1 MNWIK
6 WAVFFVASFFT
17 FAAQNLTMMK
27 KNGSLRALFA
37 LLFVFS
43 TILCLAQPPGGRPP
57 GGGGGRH
64 PGGRPP
70 YGGDRQWGQTEGNM
84 PAVKP
89 KKKVREGDTFTV
101 VGVLR
106 DAKTGEFMPYV
117 NLAVLDSVDNEFVKG
132 GISNMEGVFEINGV
146 PQGAFVLR
154 VSAIGYESY
163 LHPFHVTNNTN
174 LGTLR
179 INPGVTALGEVTVA
193 AERPLYAMEGEKLIY
208 NVSEDPSIQT
218 GTTEDALQNAP
229 GVEVDVEGNIT
240 LRGVSSVEIW
250 VNDKPSKLTEEN
262 LKTYLQTLP
271 ANAIARIETITNPSA
286 KYATE
291 AEAVINI
298 VTSAHI
304 KSNQFVSFGVNGSN
318 QPFVSPWV
326 SYMWKKDRVSIN
338 LFASGR
344 YSNRENMTDS
354 WSQQRR
360 DAATEGE
367 YEVTWADTVSQQD
380 NNRSYS
386 GNLFMNIDYEIDSTS
401 DISVDA
407 GGYYNANLNNMM
419 RTERQTYYYL
429 DSMPAYSMLLADQ
442 TKDNSDT
449 RSIFGNLGADYTK
462 KFDNEGHNLRI
473 GLNTRLTNNS
483 GEEWYNR
490 FYEVYTDLDEHRY
503 MLSRTYNFNGSL
515 DARYNRPYSKDGE
528 LSYGL
533 RADHTQMDFT
543 YDRFYDTIGLLV
555 DSLRTYRMIGAKSSL
570 NADVNWTHRW
580 GGFTLST
587 GLGVEGE
594 RNMYDFIS
602 TMPFADDSVFY
613 HLNFRPS
620 IHLTYRTEDMH
631 NLKLNYSMRMSGPGR
646 NQVTRFR
653 TYGEN
658 SYSTGN
664 PNGLKDSFTH
674 NMEAGW
680 QKFFERFGNIG
691 IEAYGRWST
700 NDVSRLTDAEYDNY
714 LDRIVSYSVPYNM
727 GSSWRYGTSLNMTYR
742 PSGFFNVR
750 LYANLYNY
758 GYRMEYERNG
768 VPQIDER
775 EKWSWSVRVN
785 AWAKLFDRLQ
795 VTASANY
802 NSPTIS
808 LMSERKARYFLNMGL
823 RSDFFN
829 RRLSVFVNVQ
839 DIFNWGATIGS
850 GSTNTNPYYLSDST
864 RKMLNS
870 RYISA
875 GFTLRFGK
883 MELEKKAKEGDGE
896 AGDSLE

>member
-1 MNWIK
+1 M
-6 WAVFFVASFFT
+6 
-17 FAAQNLTMMK
+17 
-27 KNGSLRALFA
+27 
-37 LLFVFS
+37 
-43 TILCLAQPPGGRPP
+43 
-57 GGGGGRH
+57 
-64 PGGRPP
+64 
-70 YGGDRQWGQTEGNM
+70 
-84 PAVKP
+84 
-89 KKKVREGDTFTV
+89 
-101 VGVLR
+101 
-106 DAKTGEFMPYV
+106 
-117 NLAVLDSVDNEFVKG
+117 
-132 GISNMEGVFEINGV
+132 
-146 PQGAFVLR
+146 
-154 VSAIGYESY
+154 
-163 LHPFHVTNNTN
+163 
-174 LGTLR
+174 
-179 INPGVTALGEVTVA
+179 
-193 AERPLYAMEGEKLIY
+193 
-208 NVSEDPSIQT
+208 
-218 GTTEDALQNAP
+218 
-229 GVEVDVEGNIT
+229 
-240 LRGVSSVEIW
+240 
-250 VNDKPSKLTEEN
+250 
-262 LKTYLQTLP
+262 
-271 ANAIARIETITNPSA
+271 
-286 KYATE
+286 
-291 AEAVINI
+291 
-298 VTSAHI
+298 
-304 KSNQFVSFGVNGSN
+304 
-318 QPFVSPWV
+318 
-326 SYMWKKDRVSIN
+326 
-338 LFASGR
+338 
-344 YSNRENMTDS
+344 
-354 WSQQRR
+354 
-360 DAATEGE
+360 
-367 YEVTWADTVSQQD
+367 SQQD

-429 DSMPAYSMLLADQ
+429 DSMPAYSMLFADQ

-543 YDRFYDTIGLLV
+543 YDRFYDTVGILV

-602 TMPFADDSVFY
+602 NMPFADDSVFY

-700 NDVSRLTDAEYDNY
+700 NDVSRLTDAEYDKY

-808 LMSERKARYFLNMGL
+808 LMSERKARYFLNMGF

>member
-1 MNWIK
+1 
-6 WAVFFVASFFT
+6 
-17 FAAQNLTMMK
+17 
-27 KNGSLRALFA
+27 
-37 LLFVFS
+37 
-43 TILCLAQPPGGRPP
+43 
-57 GGGGGRH
+57 
-64 PGGRPP
+64 
-70 YGGDRQWGQTEGNM
+70 M
-84 PAVKP
+84 PTVKP
-89 KKKVREGDTFTV
+89 KKKVREGDTFQV

-106 DAKTGEFMPYV
+106 DAKTDELMPYV

-132 GISNMEGVFEINGV
+132 GISNMEGVFEITDV
-146 PQGAFVLR
+146 PQGSFVLR
-154 VSAIGYESY
+154 VSAIGYENY
-163 LHPFHVTNNTN
+163 LHPFKVTNNTN

-179 INPGVTALGEVTVA
+179 INPGVTSLGEVTVA

-286 KYATE
+286 KYATD

-318 QPFVSPWV
+318 QPFVSPWI
-326 SYMWKKDRVSIN
+326 SYMWKKEGLSIN

-344 YSNRENMTDS
+344 YSDRKNETEE
-354 WSQQRR
+354 WSMKRR
-360 DAATEGE
+360 DAATPGE
-367 YEVTWADTVSQQD
+367 YDTTWYSTVSQID
-380 NNRSYS
+380 NSRSYS

-401 DISVDA
+401 DISVDV
-407 GGYYNANLNNMM
+407 GGFYNDNKNNML
-419 RTERQTYYYL
+419 RGQEQTYYFL
-429 DSMPAYSMLLADQ
+429 DSMPAYSTLLADK
-442 TKDNSDT
+442 TRSVNDT
-449 RSIFGNLGADYTK
+449 RSIFGHAGADYTK
-462 KFDNEGHNLRI
+462 KFDNMGHNLRI
-473 GLNTRLTNNS
+473 GLNSRLTNNAN
-483 GEEWYNR
+483 EQWYNR
-490 FYEVYTDLDEHRY
+490 FYDEYHSNLDEHRY
-503 MLSRTYNFNGSL
+503 MLSNSFGYGVSL
-515 DARYNRPYSKDGE
+515 DARYNRPYNQDGE

-533 RADHTQMDFT
+533 RVDHQHDNST
-543 YDRFYDTIGLLV
+543 YDRYNDTIGVLV
-555 DSLRTYRMIGAKSSL
+555 DELRTYRFLGNETSV
-570 NADVNWTHRW
+570 NGDVNWTHRW

-587 GLGVEGE
+587 GLGVGGD
-594 RNMYDFIS
+594 RIGYNYMS
-602 TMPFADDSVFY
+602 TMPFADDSTLYF
-613 HLNFRPS
+613 LNVRPS
-620 IHLTYRTEDMH
+620 IHLTYRTDDMH
-631 NLKLNYSMRMSGPGR
+631 NWKLNYSLRMSHPR
-646 NQVTRFR
+646 EDQISTFR
-653 TYGEN
+653 RYGED

-664 PNGLKDSFTH
+664 PNGLKNSFTH
-674 NMEAGW
+674 NVEAGW

-691 IEAYGRWST
+691 IEAYGRLST
-700 NDVSRLTDAEYDNY
+700 NEISSLTDAEYDDY
-714 LDRIVSYSVPYNM
+714 LERIVSFSMPYNM
-727 GSSWRYGTSLNMTYR
+727 GTSWRYGTSLNMTYR

-750 LYANLYNY
+750 LYANLYDY
-758 GYRMEYERNG
+758 GYRMEYDRDG
-768 VPQIDER
+768 VHQVDER
-775 EKWSWSVRVN
+775 EKWSWSVRLN

-839 DIFNWGATIGS
+839 DIFNWGARIGS
-850 GSTNTNPYYLSDST
+850 GSSNTNPYYLSDST

-883 MELEKKAKEGDGE
+883 LELERQAKEGSSE
-896 AGDSLE
+896 SGDSLE

>member
-1 MNWIK
+1 MQPNFK
-6 WAVFFVASFFT
+6 
-17 FAAQNLTMMK
+17 MMK
-27 KNGSLRALFA
+27 KTFSLRAVFS
-37 LLFVFS
+37 LLLVLS
-43 TILCLAQPPGGRPP
+43 TILCVAQPPGGGGPPGGRPP
-57 GGGGGRH
+57 GGRP

-70 YGGDRQWGQTEGNM
+70 FGGDRQWGQNEGNM
-84 PAVKP
+84 PAVKQ
-89 KKKVREGDTFTV
+89 KKRVREGDTFQV

-106 DAKTGEFMPYV
+106 DAKTGEYMPYV
-117 NLAVLDSVDNEFVKG
+117 NVAVLDSVDMELVKG
-132 GISNMEGVFEINGV
+132 GISNMDGVFELNDV
-146 PQGAFVLR
+146 PQGSFVLR

-163 LHPFHVTNNTN
+163 MHPFKVTNNTN

-179 INPGVTALGEVTVA
+179 INPGVTSIGEVTVA

-286 KYATE
+286 KYATD

-318 QPFVSPWV
+318 QPFVSPWI
-326 SYMWKKDRVSIN
+326 SYMWKKEKLSVN

-344 YSNRENMTDS
+344 YSDRINTTDS
-354 WSQQRR
+354 WELKRE
-360 DAATEGE
+360 DAATEGL
-367 YEVTWADTVSQQD
+367 YDSIWYKTTSQKED
-380 NNRSYS
+380 NRSIS
-386 GNLFMNIDYEIDSTS
+386 GNVFMNIDYEIDSTS
-401 DISVDA
+401 DISFDGGGFYNNNHSFGNRREVQTFYVQPVDSI
-407 GGYYNANLNNMM
+407 L
-419 RTERQTYYYL
+419 
-429 DSMPAYSMLLADQ
+429 AYSMG
-442 TKDNSDT
+442 DT
-449 RSIFGNLGADYTK
+449 TVSQSGFGHFGTDYTK
-462 KFDNEGHNLRI
+462 KFDDKGHNLRI
-473 GLNTRLTNNS
+473 GLNTRFNKNAS
-483 GEEWYNR
+483 DYYNNR
-490 FYEVYTDLDEHRY
+490 FYDVYSDFDENRY
-503 MLSRTYNFNGSL
+503 LLSNQSGLGVNL
-515 DARYNRPYSKDGE
+515 DARYNRPYSDDGE

-533 RADHTQMDFT
+533 RVDHQKDNSD
-543 YDRFYDTIGLLV
+543 YKRFYSNDGGINY
-555 DSLRTYRMIGAKSSL
+555 DSIDILRTYHFDGSETGV
-570 NADVNWTHRW
+570 NADVNWTRRW

-587 GLGVEGE
+587 GLGFGGDRIGYAYSSE
-594 RNMYDFIS
+594 
-602 TMPFADDSVFY
+602 MPFADDSTLYF
-613 HLNFRPS
+613 LNVRPS
-620 IHLTYRTEDMH
+620 IHLTYRTESMH
-631 NLKLNYSMRMSGPGR
+631 NWKLNYSMRMSHPGED
-646 NQVTRFR
+646 QISIFR
-653 TYGEN
+653 RYGDD

-664 PNGLKDSFTH
+664 PNGLKNSYTH

-691 IEAYGRWST
+691 LEAYGRWST
-700 NDVSRLTDAEYDNY
+700 NEISRLTDAEYDDY
-714 LDRIVSYSVPYNM
+714 LDRIVSYSMPYNM
-727 GSSWRYGTSLNMTYR
+727 GTSWRYGTSLNMTYR
-742 PSGFFNVR
+742 PTGFFNVR
-750 LYANLYNY
+750 LYANLYDY
-758 GYRMEYERNG
+758 GYRMEYDRNG
-768 VPQIDER
+768 IHQIDQR
-775 EKWSWSVRVN
+775 DKWSWSVRVN
-785 AWAKLFDRLQ
+785 AWAKLFNQLQ

-823 RSDFFN
+823 RSDFFK

-839 DIFNWGATIGS
+839 DIFNWGAKIGS
-850 GSTNTNPYYLSDST
+850 GSSNTNPYFLSDST

-883 MELEKKAKEGDGE
+883 MELERQAKEGDGE
-896 AGDSLE
+896 SGDSLD

>member
-1 MNWIK
+1 
-6 WAVFFVASFFT
+6 
-17 FAAQNLTMMK
+17 MK
-27 KNGSLRALFA
+27 KTFSLRA
-37 LLFVFS
+37 VFS
-43 TILCLAQPPGGRPP
+43 LLLVLSTLLCMAQPPGGRPP
-57 GGGGGRH
+57 GGRP

-70 YGGDRQWGQTEGNM
+70 FGGDRQWGQNDPNM

-106 DAKTGEFMPYV
+106 DAKTNELMPFV

-132 GISNMEGVFEINGV
+132 GISNTDGVFEIVGV
-146 PQGAFVLR
+146 PQGSFVLR
-154 VSAIGYESY
+154 VSAIGYENY
-163 LHPFHVTNNTN
+163 LHPFKVTNNIN

-179 INPGVTALGEVTVA
+179 INPGVTSLGEVTVA
-193 AERPLYAMEGEKLIY
+193 AERPLYAMDGEKLIY

-240 LRGVSSVEIW
+240 LRGVSRVEIW
-250 VNDKPSKLTEEN
+250 VNAKPSKLTEEN

-286 KYATE
+286 KYATD

-326 SYMWKKDRVSIN
+326 SYMWKKEKLSIN

-344 YSNRENMTDS
+344 FSNRINTTDS
-354 WSQQRR
+354 WELKREDAHTPGLYDSVWYRTTSQK
-360 DAATEGE
+360 
-367 YEVTWADTVSQQD
+367 TV
-380 NNRSYS
+380 NRSIS
-386 GNLFMNIDYEIDSTS
+386 GNIFMNIAYEIDSTS
-401 DISVDA
+401 DISFD
-407 GGYYNANLNNMM
+407 GGGFYNNN
-419 RTERQTYYYL
+419 RSFGSRRDEQTFFML
-429 DSMPAYSMLLADQ
+429 PADSLLAYRIG
-442 TKDNSDT
+442 DT
-449 RSIFGNLGADYTK
+449 SISRSGFGHFGIDYTK
-462 KFDNEGHNLRI
+462 KFDEKGHNLRI
-473 GLNTRLTNNS
+473 GLNTRLNRNATDQY
-483 GEEWYNR
+483 YNR
-490 FYEVYTDLDEHRY
+490 FYDVYTDLDENRY
-503 MLSRTYNFNGSL
+503 LLTNQFGLGVSL
-515 DARYNRPYSKDGE
+515 DARYNRPYSEDGE

-533 RADHTQMDFT
+533 RADHQMNNND
-543 YDRFYDTIGLLV
+543 YKRFYSNDGGLNY
-555 DSLRTYRMIGAKSSL
+555 DSIDILRTYHFNGAETGL

-587 GLGVEGE
+587 GLGVGGD
-594 RNMYDFIS
+594 RVYYDYVS
-602 TMPFADDSVFY
+602 DMPFADKNTLFFWTV
-613 HLNFRPS
+613 RPS
-620 IHLTYRTEDMH
+620 IHLTYRTESMH
-631 NLKLNYSMRMSGPGR
+631 NWKLNYSLRMSHPDEDEIS
-646 NQVTRFR
+646 TFR
-653 TYGEN
+653 RYGED

-664 PNGLKDSFTH
+664 PNLKYSYTH
-674 NMEAGW
+674 NTEAGW

-691 IEAYGRWST
+691 LEAYGRWST
-700 NDVSRLTDAEYDNY
+700 NEISSLTDSEYDRF
-714 LDRIVSYSVPYNM
+714 LDRIVSYSMPYNM
-727 GSSWRYGTSLNMTYR
+727 GTSWRYGASLNMTYR
-742 PSGFFNVR
+742 PTGFFNVR
-750 LYANLYNY
+750 LYANLYDY
-758 GYRMEYERNG
+758 GYKMEYDR
-768 VPQIDER
+768 IDDMGNIEHKVSSND
-775 EKWSWSVRVN
+775 KWSWSVRVN
-785 AWAKLFDRLQ
+785 AWAKLFNQLQ

-802 NSPTIS
+802 NSPTIG

-823 RSDFFN
+823 RSDFFK

-839 DIFNWGATIGS
+839 DIFNWGAKIGS
-850 GSTNTNPYYLSDST
+850 GSSNTNPYYLSDST

-883 MELEKKAKEGDGE
+883 MELEQRAKEGEGE

>member
-1 MNWIK
+1 
-6 WAVFFVASFFT
+6 
-17 FAAQNLTMMK
+17 MK
-27 KNGSLRALFA
+27 KTFSLRA
-37 LLFVFS
+37 VFS
-43 TILCLAQPPGGRPP
+43 LLLVFMTILCVAQPPGGGGPPGGRPP
-57 GGGGGRH
+57 GGRP

-70 YGGDRQWGQTEGNM
+70 FGGDRQWGQNENM
-84 PAVKP
+84 PNVKQ
-89 KKKVREGDTFTV
+89 KKKVREGDTFQV

-106 DAKTGEFMPYV
+106 DAKTGEYMPYV
-117 NLAVLDSVDNEFVKG
+117 NVAVLDSIDSEFVKG
-132 GISNMEGVFEINGV
+132 GISNMDGVFEINNV

-154 VSAIGYESY
+154 VSAIGYESFA
-163 LHPFHVTNNTN
+163 LPFHVTNNTN

-179 INPGVTALGEVTVA
+179 INPGVTSLGEVTVA

-286 KYATE
+286 KYATD

-304 KSNQFVSFGVNGSN
+304 KSNQFISFGVNGSN
-318 QPFVSPWV
+318 QPFVSPWI
-326 SYMWKKDRVSIN
+326 SYMWKKEKLSVN

-344 YSNRENMTDS
+344 YSDRINTTESWELKRE
-354 WSQQRR
+354 
-360 DAATEGE
+360 DAAIEGL
-367 YEVTWADTVSQQD
+367 YDSVWYRTTSQKTD
-380 NNRSYS
+380 NRSMS
-386 GNLFMNIDYEIDSTS
+386 GNVFMNIDYEIDSTS
-401 DISVDA
+401 DISFD
-407 GGYYNANLNNMM
+407 GGGFYNNNHSFGS
-419 RTERQTYYYL
+419 RRDEQTFFVQPA
-429 DSMPAYSMLLADQ
+429 DSMLAYSIG
-442 TKDNSDT
+442 DT
-449 RSIFGNLGADYTK
+449 TVSPSGFGHFGVDYTK
-462 KFDNEGHNLRI
+462 KFDNKGHNLRI
-473 GLNTRLTNNS
+473 GVNTRLNMNS
-483 GEEWYNR
+483 TDQYYNR
-490 FYEVYTDLDEHRY
+490 FYDVYSDLDENRY
-503 MLSRTYNFNGSL
+503 LLSNQFGLGVNL
-515 DARYNRPYSKDGE
+515 DARYNRPYSEDGE

-533 RADHTQMDFT
+533 RVDHQTHNND
-543 YDRFYDTIGLLV
+543 YKRFYSNDGGLNY
-555 DSLRTYRMIGAKSSL
+555 DSIDVLRTYHFNGSETGL
-570 NADVNWTHRW
+570 NADVNWTRRW
-580 GGFTLST
+580 GGFTFST
-587 GLGVEGE
+587 GLGAGNDRVYYE
-594 RNMYDFIS
+594 YVSD
-602 TMPFADDSVFY
+602 MPFADKNTLFFWTV
-613 HLNFRPS
+613 RPS
-620 IHLTYRTEDMH
+620 IHLTYRTESMH
-631 NLKLNYSMRMSGPGR
+631 NWKLNYSLRMSHPDEDEIS
-646 NQVTRFR
+646 TFR
-653 TYGEN
+653 RYGED

-664 PNGLKDSFTH
+664 PNGLKNGYTH

-691 IEAYGRWST
+691 WEAYGRLST
-700 NDVSRLTDAEYDNY
+700 NEISSLTDAEYDDY
-714 LDRIVSYSVPYNM
+714 LDRIVSYSMPYNM
-727 GSSWRYGTSLNMTYR
+727 GTSWRYGTSVNMTYR
-742 PSGFFNVR
+742 PTGFFNVR
-750 LYANLYNY
+750 LYANLYDY
-758 GYRMEYERNG
+758 GYKMEYDRNG
-768 VPQIDER
+768 IHQIDQR
-775 EKWSWSVRVN
+775 DKWSWSVRVN
-785 AWAKLFDRLQ
+785 TWAKLFNQLQ

-823 RSDFFN
+823 RSDFFK

-850 GSTNTNPYYLSDST
+850 GSSNTNPYYLSDST

-883 MELEKKAKEGDGE
+883 MELERQAKEGENE

>member
-1 MNWIK
+1 
-6 WAVFFVASFFT
+6 
-17 FAAQNLTMMK
+17 
-27 KNGSLRALFA
+27 
-37 LLFVFS
+37 
-43 TILCLAQPPGGRPP
+43 
-57 GGGGGRH
+57 
-64 PGGRPP
+64 
-70 YGGDRQWGQTEGNM
+70 M

-132 GISNMEGVFEINGV
+132 GISNMEGVFEISGV

-154 VSAIGYESY
+154 VSAIGYENY

-344 YSNRENMTDS
+344 YSNRENKTDS

-429 DSMPAYSMLLADQ
+429 DFMPVDTMLFADQ

-473 GLNTRLTNNS
+473 GLNTRLTQNS

-543 YDRFYDTIGLLV
+543 YDRFYDTIGLMV

-594 RNMYDFIS
+594 RNMYNFIS
-602 TMPFADDSVFY
+602 DMPFADDSVFY

-864 RKMLNS
+864 RK
-870 RYISA
+870 
-875 GFTLRFGK
+875 
-883 MELEKKAKEGDGE
+883 EGDGE

>member
-1 MNWIK
+1 MPTVK
-6 WAVFFVASFFT
+6 
-17 FAAQNLTMMK
+17 QK
-27 KNGSLRALFA
+27 K
-37 LLFVFS
+37 
-43 TILCLAQPPGGRPP
+43 
-57 GGGGGRH
+57 H
-64 PGGRPP
+64 
-70 YGGDRQWGQTEGNM
+70 
-84 PAVKP
+84 
-89 KKKVREGDTFTV
+89 VREGDTFQV

-106 DAKTGEFMPYV
+106 DAKTGEYMPYV
-117 NLAVLDSVDNEFVKG
+117 NVAVLDSVEMELVKG
-132 GISNMEGVFEINGV
+132 GISNMDGVFELNGV
-146 PQGAFVLR
+146 PQGSFVLR

-163 LHPFHVTNNTN
+163 MHPFKVTNNTN

-179 INPGVTALGEVTVA
+179 INPGVTSIGEVTVA

-286 KYATE
+286 KYATD

-304 KSNQFVSFGVNGSN
+304 KSNQFISFGVNGSN

-326 SYMWKKDRVSIN
+326 SYMWKKEKWSIN
-338 LFASGR
+338 VFASGR
-344 YSNRENMTDS
+344 YSDRINTTDS
-354 WSQQRR
+354 WELKRE
-360 DAATEGE
+360 DADIPGT
-367 YEVTWADTVSQQD
+367 YDTVWYKTTSQKED
-380 NNRSYS
+380 SRGIS
-386 GNLFMNIDYEIDSTS
+386 GNVFMNVNYEIDSTS
-401 DISVDA
+401 DISIDGGGFYNNNRSLGSRREEQTFYMQPVDSV
-407 GGYYNANLNNMM
+407 L
-419 RTERQTYYYL
+419 
-429 DSMPAYSMLLADQ
+429 AYRMG
-442 TKDNSDT
+442 DT
-449 RSIFGNLGADYTK
+449 TLSQSGFGHVGVDYTK
-462 KFDNEGHNLRI
+462 KFDEKGHNLRI
-473 GLNTRLTNNS
+473 GLNSRFNKNASDYYNNRL
-483 GEEWYNR
+483 YD
-490 FYEVYTDLDEHRY
+490 VYFDLDENRY
-503 MLSRTYNFNGSL
+503 LLSNQAGFGFNL
-515 DARYNRPYSKDGE
+515 DARYNRPYSDDGE

-533 RADHTQMDFT
+533 RADYQKDNSD
-543 YDRFYDTIGLLV
+543 YKRFYSNDGGIHY
-555 DSLRTYRMIGAKSSL
+555 DSIDVLRTYHFNGSETGL

-587 GLGVEGE
+587 GLGVGGDRIGYAYLSE
-594 RNMYDFIS
+594 
-602 TMPFADDSVFY
+602 MPFADDSTLYF
-613 HLNFRPS
+613 LNVRPS
-620 IHLTYRTEDMH
+620 IHLTYRTESIH
-631 NLKLNYSMRMSGPGR
+631 NWKLNYSMRMSHPGED
-646 NQVTRFR
+646 QISTFR
-653 TYGEN
+653 RYGDD

-664 PNGLKDSFTH
+664 PNGLKDGFTH

-691 IEAYGRWST
+691 LEAYGRWST
-700 NDVSRLTDAEYDNY
+700 NEISRLTDAEYDDY
-714 LDRIVSYSVPYNM
+714 LERIVSYSIPYNM
-727 GSSWRYGTSLNMTYR
+727 GTSWRYGASLNMTYR

-750 LYANLYNY
+750 LYANVYDY
-758 GYRMEYERNG
+758 GYRMEYDRNG
-768 VPQIDER
+768 VHQIDER
-775 EKWSWSVRVN
+775 DKWSWSVRVN

-795 VTASANY
+795 VTAAANY
-802 NSPTIS
+802 SSPTIG

-839 DIFNWGATIGS
+839 DIFNWGARYGS
-850 GSTNTNPYYLSDST
+850 GSSNTNPYYLSDST

-883 MELEKKAKEGDGE
+883 MELERQAKEGDGE
-896 AGDSLE
+896 SGDSLD